1 MAATE
6 PTRQEQRSG
15 ETRSALL
22 AAARE
27 LFTERGYANVG
38 TEEIVKRAKVT
49 RGALYHH
56 FEDKKDLFRAVHEAN
71 EERLVAGIAAKVE
84 GITDPMELLATGVSS
99 FLDACEDPAISR
111 IGLIDAP
118 AVLGWKEWREIDAKY
133 GLGLVT
139 AVIQANIDAGLIE
152 PGAGARRSGTC
163 CWPRWA
169 RRGSWWSRPRTRRPC
184 ARRPSS
190 RCWRWST
197 ASSREHRRRHLRP
210 RRRARGLR
218 VRLGRR
224 PA

>member
-1 MAATE
+1 MSSCPGEGEQLEQVSTTE
-6 PTRQEQRSG
+6 PTRQEQRSE
-15 ETRSALL
+15 ETRSALI

-38 TEEIVKRAKVT
+38 TEEIVKRANVT

-84 GITDPMELLATGVSS
+84 GITDPMELLATGVRS

-133 GLGLVT
+133 GLGLVM
-139 AVIQANIDAGLIE
+139 AVIQANIDAGFIE
-152 PGAGARRSGTC
+152 PVPVRTIGHLLLAAMGEAGIMVVSAEDPKAMRKE
-163 CWPRWA
+163 A
-169 RRGSWWSRPRTRRPC
+169 
-184 ARRPSS
+184 
-190 RCWRWST
+190 
-197 ASSREHRRRHLRP
+197 EE
-210 RRRARGLR
+210 GLLAL
-218 VRLGRR
+218 VHGLK
-224 PA
+224 P

>member
-1 MAATE
+1 MAVTE
-6 PTRQEQRSG
+6 PTRQEQRSE

-71 EERLVAGIAAKVE
+71 EERLVAGIAARVD
-84 GITDPMELLATGVSS
+84 GITDPMELLATGVKS

-133 GLGLVT
+133 GLGLVM

-152 PGAGARRSGTC
+152 PVPVRTIGHLLLAAMGEAGIMVVSAEDPKAMRKEAEQSLL
-163 CWPRWA
+163 A
-169 RRGSWWSRPRTRRPC
+169 LV
-184 ARRPSS
+184 
-190 RCWRWST
+190 
-197 ASSREHRRRHLRP
+197 H
-210 RRRARGLR
+210 GLK
-218 VRLGRR
+218 
-224 PA
+224 P

>member
-1 MAATE
+1 MATTE
-6 PTRQEQRSG
+6 PTRQEQRSE

-27 LFTERGYANVG
+27 LFTEHGYANVG

-133 GLGLVT
+133 GLGLVM

-152 PGAGARRSGTC
+152 PVPVRTIGHLLLAAMGEAGIMVVSAED
-163 CWPRWA
+163 PKA
-169 RRGSWWSRPRTRRPC
+169 MRTE
-184 ARRPSS
+184 AEKSLL
-190 RCWRWST
+190 
-197 ASSREHRRRHLRP
+197 ALVH
-210 RRRARGLR
+210 GLK
-218 VRLGRR
+218 
-224 PA
+224 P